1 MAALKMGLPGAY
13 ATAALIDEFHLRLA
27 GILEAPSNKSEA
39 AMATLSMQA
48 VVGRKTIHVVLMGD
62 IATVNIFVTDNDD
75 GSHQSQIMKVR
86 QYLNAGMTNESVA
99 GAAPRI

>member
-1 MAALKMGLPGAY
+1 M
-13 ATAALIDEFHLRLA
+13 
-27 GILEAPSNKSEA
+27 
-39 AMATLSMQA
+39 
-48 VVGRKTIHVVLMGD
+48 GRKTIHVVLMGD

-99 GAAPRI
+99 RHVLNVVVAAIERRNQHWAH

>member
-1 MAALKMGLPGAY
+1 
-13 ATAALIDEFHLRLA
+13 
-27 GILEAPSNKSEA
+27 
-39 AMATLSMQA
+39 MATLSMQA

-99 GAAPRI
+99 RHVLNVVVAAIERRNQHWAH

>member
-1 MAALKMGLPGAY
+1 
-13 ATAALIDEFHLRLA
+13 
-27 GILEAPSNKSEA
+27 
-39 AMATLSMQA
+39 MATLSMQA

-99 GAAPRI
+99 RDVLNVVVAAIERRNQHWAH